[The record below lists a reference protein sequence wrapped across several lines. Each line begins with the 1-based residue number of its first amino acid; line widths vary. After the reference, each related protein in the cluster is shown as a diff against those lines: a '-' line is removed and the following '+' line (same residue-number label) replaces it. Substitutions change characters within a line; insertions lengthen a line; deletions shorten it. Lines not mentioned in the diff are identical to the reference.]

1 MEPPEN
7 PVRFSPAASDLILA
21 GSGGAGPGDRR
32 RISGVTLPVD
42 RVRRH
47 GVAPAENR
55 NGRGSLPGDGHGLA
69 GVSAVAW
76 GSTADLF
83 DAGAAL
89 SLERSDV
96 ETDAGG
102 VGKAA

>member
-1 MEPPEN
+1 MLEK
-7 PVRFSPAASDLILA
+7 RPASLA
-21 GSGGAGPGDRR
+21 D
-32 RISGVTLPVD
+32 VLVD

-76 GSTADLF
+76 GLTADLF

-96 ETDAGG
+96 ETDAGWRRISTWPEIADQ
-102 VGKAA
+102 VGKVIHKAA